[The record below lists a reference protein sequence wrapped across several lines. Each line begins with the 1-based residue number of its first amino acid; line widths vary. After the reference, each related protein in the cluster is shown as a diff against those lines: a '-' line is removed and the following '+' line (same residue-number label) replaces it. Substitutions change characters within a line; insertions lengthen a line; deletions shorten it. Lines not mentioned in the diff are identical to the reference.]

1 MQSLPYEKRISY
13 SKQEEG
19 TIKLKMLNWL
29 RPFSI
34 FVYLDNNNYAHAPNR
49 FEALAALSLQEAHI
63 PSLPDDNE
71 IAGHW
76 HFGHISYDYKN
87 HLDAKLNSTHMNYTG
102 FEECSFFKA
111 DKVAYIPFGKN
122 ELVVGSMIDD
132 VDEMLEAILSK
143 AFEEPPIFS
152 KPDWQYRF
160 TKEEYIKAV
169 QTVQNHIVEG
179 DCYELNFCT
188 ESYAENMELD
198 AVSLFQKLNSRN
210 PSPFACC
217 YRNGAVYVSGASPE
231 RFIYKEENT
240 LVSQPIKGTA
250 RRGKTAE
257 EDAQIKI
264 QLRADEKERAENVMI
279 TDLVRN
285 DLAKSCIAGSIEV
298 PELFGVYTL
307 PQVHQLISTVN
318 GTIADGVSIKQAIEH
333 AFPMGS
339 MTGAPKQIVMQ
350 LTERYERSRRNIYA
364 GTIGYILPDG
374 NFDFNVVIR
383 SLVYNSETG
392 YLSYHTGGA
401 ITFDSD
407 PEKEWEEVRLKA
419 RAMEQIFE

>member
-1 MQSLPYEKRISY
+1 
-13 SKQEEG
+13 
-19 TIKLKMLNWL
+19 MLNWL

-34 FVYLDNNNYAHAPNR
+34 FIYLDNNNYAHAPNR
-49 FEALAALSLQEAHI
+49 FEAFAAFTLQDTALQTI
-63 PSLPDDNE
+63 PDENTIS
-71 IAGHW
+71 GHLY
-76 HFGHISYDYKN
+76 FGHIAYDYKN
-87 HLDAKLNSTHMNYTG
+87 TLDAKLKSGHTNNTG
-102 FEECSFFKA
+102 FSECSFFSA
-111 DKVAYIPFGKN
+111 DKVAYIPFGTT
-122 ELVVGSMIDD
+122 ELTIGSMADD
-132 VDEMLEAILSK
+132 AAETLQQILATTIADTDLK
-143 AFEEPPIFS
+143 A
-152 KPDWQYRF
+152 KPAWQYRF
-160 TKEEYIKAV
+160 TKEEYIDAI
-169 QTVQNHIVEG
+169 QTIRHHIIEG
-179 DCYELNFCT
+179 DCYELNFCV
-188 ESYAENMELD
+188 ESFAENVVMD
-198 AVSLFQKLNSRN
+198 AVSAFQKLNSRN

-285 DLAKSCIAGSIEV
+285 DLAKSCIASSIEV

-307 PQVHQLISTVN
+307 PQVHQLISTVS
-318 GTIADGVSIKQAIEH
+318 GTIADGISMKQAIEH